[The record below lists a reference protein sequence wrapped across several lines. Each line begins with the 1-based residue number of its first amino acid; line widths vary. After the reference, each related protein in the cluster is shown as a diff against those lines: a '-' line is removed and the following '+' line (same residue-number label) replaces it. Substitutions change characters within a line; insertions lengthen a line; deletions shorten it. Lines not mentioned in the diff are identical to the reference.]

1 MIWKRIVLSP
11 YNYTWYCLMG
21 YPILLTPQDNW
32 STSKVRRKQINKAF
46 FGSMSQRK
54 IRLIVLK
61 SYDSQII
68 RPMEYNSN
76 VRHDRKDKEFSVLY
90 S

>member
-1 MIWKRIVLSP
+1 
-11 YNYTWYCLMG
+11 
-21 YPILLTPQDNW
+21 
-32 STSKVRRKQINKAF
+32 
-46 FGSMSQRK
+46 MSQRK
-54 IRLIVLK
+54 MKLIVLK

-68 RPMEYNSN
+68 RPMQYNSD

>member
-1 MIWKRIVLSP
+1 
-11 YNYTWYCLMG
+11 MG

-68 RPMEYNSN
+68 RPMECNSN